1 MRSGAVNKGKS
12 ILFAG
17 ACADNKGKCIL
28 FVSAGAD
35 NKGKSILFAGACAN
49 NKGKSILFV
58 RPGAKGS
65 VRRDPLLTA
74 ALRWRKG
81 KGLSERIPF

>member
-1 MRSGAVNKGKS
+1 MSARANNEGKSILVVSARANNKGKS
-12 ILFAG
+12 ILF
-17 ACADNKGKCIL
+17 
-28 FVSAGAD
+28 V
-35 NKGKSILFAGACAN
+35 GACAN

-58 RPGAKGS
+58 RSGAKGS

-81 KGLSERIPF
+81 KSLSERIPF